1 MRRKRSRK
9 EMRTTVEMKKKIVAK
24 KRRKRVKESKSRLRR
39 MRSTKRMKRKRK
51 TVMNSRVKKIKIKI
65 KIKYRSMKTVKSDSQ
80 RHTPREKRS
89 KDTFLK
95 KKTKIKPTKLWKK
108 RLHLTRN
115 LKR

>member
-1 MRRKRSRK
+1 
-9 EMRTTVEMKKKIVAK
+9 MRTTVEMKKKIVAK
-24 KRRKRVKESKSRLRR
+24 KRRKRIKESKSRLRR

-51 TVMNSRVKKIKIKI
+51 TVMNSQVKKIKKR
-65 KIKYRSMKTVKSDSQ
+65 IKYRSTKTVKSDSQ

-95 KKTKIKPTKLWKK
+95 KRTKIKPTKLWKK

>member
-9 EMRTTVEMKKKIVAK
+9 EMRTTVEMKSKIVAK
-24 KRRKRVKESKSRLRR
+24 RRRKRVKESKSSLIK

-51 TVMNSRVKKIKIKI
+51 TVMDSQVKKIKKR
-65 KIKYRSMKTVKSDSQ
+65 IKYRSMKTVKSDSH

-95 KKTKIKPTKLWKK
+95 KRTKIKPTKLWKK